1 MEQFDFSRRHLIKG
15 SLGAFAGMAGLMAD
29 ADAQEAGDDDAK
41 VFEEIRVVLDR
52 TAELFNTQ
60 QSVIELWDREDAQP
74 YYIAEEIREPIV
86 GWDALSAYMDPAR
99 KRMLD
104 TFRWGYSNLRVRS
117 LCPDIAL
124 ALFDHW
130 FEILIVGEH
139 QVPRA
144 GFDRVLAMYR
154 KRADGWK
161 QILYAQCPYG
171 PYDYVQALRERAVSP
186 DFEEFRAKTKKIS
199 GNQWEIGGQSP

>member
-1 MEQFDFSRRHLIKG
+1 MEQFDLTRRHLMQG
-15 SLGAFAGMAGLMAD
+15 SLGAFAGLAAVMTDL
-29 ADAQEAGDDDAK
+29 DAQEPDAADS
-41 VFEEIRVVLDR
+41 EIFAEMTAVLDR
-52 TAELFNTQ
+52 TAELFNSQ
-60 QSVIELWDREDAQP
+60 KSVIELWDTDDAQP

-86 GWDALSAYMDPAR
+86 GWDALNAYMDPAR

-104 TFRWGYSNLRVRS
+104 TFRWGYSNLRARL

-130 FEILIVGEH
+130 FEILIVGEN

-144 GFDRVLAMYR
+144 GFDRVLALYR
-154 KRADGWK
+154 KRPDGWK

-186 DFEEFRAKTKKIS
+186 DFEEFRARTKSK
-199 GNQWEIGGQSP
+199 Q

>member
-1 MEQFDFSRRHLIKG
+1 MEQLEFNRRHLMQG
-15 SLGAFAGMAGLMAD
+15 SLGVLAAAMATGMD
-29 ADAQEAGDDDAK
+29 ADASDHTDGK
-41 VFEEIRVVLDR
+41 LHEEITAVLDR

-60 QSVIELWDREDAQP
+60 QSVMELWDQDDALP
-74 YYIAEEIREPIV
+74 LYVAEELRKPII
-86 GWDALSAYMDPAR
+86 GWDELRAYMAPER

-104 TFRWGYSNLRVRS
+104 TFRWGYSNLTARY
-117 LCPDIAL
+117 LGPEIAL

-130 FEILIVGEH
+130 FEILIVGEN

-144 GFDRVLAMYR
+144 GFDRVLAIYR
-154 KRADGWK
+154 KRPTGWK

-186 DFEEFRAKTKKIS
+186 DFEEFRRKTKEAAKE
-199 GNQWEIGGQSP
+199 QK

>member
-1 MEQFDFSRRHLIKG
+1 MEQFELNRRHLMQG
-15 SLGAFAGMAGLMAD
+15 SLGMLAGLASTITD
-29 ADAQEAGDDDAK
+29 LDAQASSEVDT
-41 VFEEIRVVLDR
+41 ELLIEITAVLDK
-52 TAELFNTQ
+52 TAELFNSQ
-60 QSVIELWDREDAQP
+60 QSVMELWDRDDTQP

-86 GWDALSAYMDPAR
+86 GWDALNAYMHPAR

-104 TFRWGYSNLRVRS
+104 TFRWGYSNLRARY

-130 FEILIVGEH
+130 FEILIVGDN

-144 GFDRVLAMYR
+144 GFDRVLAIYR
-154 KRADGWK
+154 KRPEGWK

-186 DFEEFRAKTKKIS
+186 DFEEFRARSKEAAKD
-199 GNQWEIGGQSP
+199 

>member
-1 MEQFDFSRRHLIKG
+1 MTQFNCNRRHLMQG
-15 SLGAFAGMAGLMAD
+15 SLGVFAGLAGVITDLDAMESMD
-29 ADAQEAGDDDAK
+29 ADSDLL
-41 VFEEIRVVLDR
+41 EEITAVLDK
-52 TAELFNTQ
+52 TAALFNSQ
-60 QSVIELWDREDAQP
+60 KSVIELWDRDDSEP

-86 GWDALSAYMDPAR
+86 GWDALNAYMHPAR

-104 TFRWGYSNLRVRS
+104 TFRWGYSNLRARL

-130 FEILIVGEH
+130 FEILIVGDN

-144 GFDRVLAMYR
+144 GFDRVLAIYR
-154 KRADGWK
+154 KRPDGWK

-171 PYDYVQALRERAVSP
+171 PYDYVQALRERAVRP
-186 DFEEFRAKTKKIS
+186 DFDTFRQKTKAAGKD
-199 GNQWEIGGQSP
+199 

>member
-1 MEQFDFSRRHLIKG
+1 MEPFEFNRRHVMKS
-15 SLGAFAGMAGLMAD
+15 SLGVLAGLAGAMTEL
-29 ADAQEAGDDDAK
+29 DAQASDKVDA
-41 VFEEIRVVLDR
+41 VLYEEITAVLDR

-60 QSVIELWDREDAQP
+60 QSVVELWDQDDSLP
-74 YYIAEEIREPIV
+74 YYIAEEVREPIV
-86 GWDALSAYMDPAR
+86 GWDALNAYMDPAR

-104 TFRWGYSNLRVRS
+104 TFRWGYSNLQARY

-130 FEILIVGEH
+130 FEILIVGDH

-144 GFDRVLAMYR
+144 GFDRVLAIYR
-154 KRADGWK
+154 KRPEGWK

-186 DFEEFRAKTKKIS
+186 DFEEFRAKTKEAA
-199 GNQWEIGGQSP
+199 ND

>member
-1 MEQFDFSRRHLIKG
+1 MH
-15 SLGAFAGMAGLMAD
+15 
-29 ADAQEAGDDDAK
+29 
-41 VFEEIRVVLDR
+41 
-52 TAELFNTQ
+52 
-60 QSVIELWDREDAQP
+60 
-74 YYIAEEIREPIV
+74 
-86 GWDALSAYMDPAR
+86 PAR

-104 TFRWGYSNLRVRS
+104 TFRWGYSNLRARY

-130 FEILIVGEH
+130 FEILIVGDN

-144 GFDRVLAMYR
+144 GFDRVLAIYR
-154 KRADGWK
+154 KRPEGWK

-186 DFEEFRAKTKKIS
+186 DFEEFRARSKEAAKD
-199 GNQWEIGGQSP
+199 

>member
-1 MEQFDFSRRHLIKG
+1 MNPFELNRRDVMTG
-15 SLGAFAGMAGLMAD
+15 SLGVLAGLAGTMTD
-29 ADAQEAGDDDAK
+29 LGAQEPGETDPK
-41 VFEEIRVVLDR
+41 LFEEMTAVLDR

-60 QSVIELWDREDAQP
+60 QSVMELWDQDDTLP
-74 YYIAEEIREPIV
+74 LYVAEELRKPII
-86 GWDALSAYMDPAR
+86 GWDELRAYMHPAR

-104 TFRWGYSNLRVRS
+104 TFRWGYSNLTARY
-117 LCPDIAL
+117 LGPDIAL

-130 FEILIVGEH
+130 FEILIVGEN

-144 GFDRVLAMYR
+144 GFDRVLAIYR
-154 KRADGWK
+154 KRPEGWK

-186 DFEEFRAKTKKIS
+186 DFEEFRRKTKQAES
-199 GNQWEIGGQSP
+199 E